1 MWRLQKADNNLHLKP
16 LSGVF
21 NILSDKPCTNSS
33 VNTIAEYFILKTA
46 VYQWETKNE
55 QTSKQSRQHA
65 IIPIK
70 HFGHFNT
77 VSTKTPLNKEQEK
90 FGTHSNIE
98 GELWIW
104 CLLRGYDELYASTDF
119 LWCSKHFEGS
129 CLTLRWLTWTWFV

>member
-1 MWRLQKADNNLHLKP
+1 MLFIC

-21 NILSDKPCTNSS
+21 NILSDKSCTNSS

-46 VYQWETKNE
+46 MY
-55 QTSKQSRQHA
+55 QHA

-98 GELWIW
+98 GEL
-104 CLLRGYDELYASTDF
+104 
-119 LWCSKHFEGS
+119 
-129 CLTLRWLTWTWFV
+129 